1 MMSQKLKKAVFSKE
15 IKKELK
21 PLMKKDNYHNI
32 FALLFDWLVI
42 FGSSYL
48 SITTGNIFV
57 YLLSIILIGS
67 RMRAFDNLMHEACHR
82 SLFTNKFFNKWIACI
97 LVAFPIFTSFTTYC
111 NSHFQHHRNL
121 WDENNDPDTKRYRIV
136 GLDKPQ
142 EDTKKFVADHIIKVL
157 LLFHVPKY
165 ILGTVSA
172 NLYSKDIPKSEFW
185 TRNILWIV
193 LILTSIVFNFWLYL
207 IIFWFVPLLTTFQI
221 IRYWAEMAE
230 HSGLNNDTELT
241 ASRNTFGMP
250 WTIFLFHPHHDNYHL
265 VHHLFPAIPHYNLK
279 KAHTIL
285 MKDKKYKEA
294 HHCPGFFKTT
304 LPGFYSVVKDICT
317 PNNKMKEG

>member
-1 MMSQKLKKAVFSKE
+1 MSLKLEKAVFSKE

-32 FALLFDWLVI
+32 FTLLFDWLVI
-42 FGSSYL
+42 FGSAYL

-67 RMRAFDNLMHEACHR
+67 RMRAFDNLMHEACHC
-82 SLFTNKFFNKWIACI
+82 SLFTNKFYNKWITCI
-97 LVAFPIFTSFTTYC
+97 FIAFPIFTSFTTYC

-121 WDENNDPDTKRYRIV
+121 WDEENDPDTKRYRIV

-142 EDTKKFVADHIIKVL
+142 ENINKFIKDHIIKVL

-172 NLYSKDIPKSEFW
+172 NLYSKDIPKSELW
-185 TRNILWIV
+185 IRNILWLV
-193 LILTSIVFNFWLYL
+193 LISTSIVFNFWFYL
-207 IIFWFVPLLTTFQI
+207 IIFWCVPFLTTFQI

-279 KAHTIL
+279 KAHSIL
-285 MKDKKYKEA
+285 MQDKKYREV
-294 HHCPGFFKTT
+294 HHCTGFFKTT

-317 PNNKMKEG
+317 PNSKMKES

>member
-1 MMSQKLKKAVFSKE
+1 MSLKLEKAVFSKE

-42 FGSSYL
+42 FGSAYL

-67 RMRAFDNLMHEACHR
+67 RMRAFDNLKHEACHR
-82 SLFTNKFFNKWIACI
+82 SLFTNKFYNKWITCI
-97 LVAFPIFTSFTTYC
+97 FIAFPIFTSFTTYC

-121 WDENNDPDTKRYRIV
+121 WDEENDPDTKRYRIV

-142 EDTKKFVADHIIKVL
+142 ENINKFIKDHIIKVL

-172 NLYSKDIPKSEFW
+172 NLYSKDIPKSELW
-185 TRNILWIV
+185 TRNILWLV
-193 LILTSIVFNFWLYL
+193 LISTSIVFNFWFYL

-279 KAHTIL
+279 KAHSIL
-285 MKDKKYKEA
+285 MQDKKYREA
-294 HHCPGFFKTT
+294 HHCTGFFKTT

-317 PNNKMKEG
+317 PNSKMKES

>member
-1 MMSQKLKKAVFSKE
+1 
-15 IKKELK
+15 
-21 PLMKKDNYHNI
+21 MKKDNYHNI
-32 FALLFDWLVI
+32 FALPFDWLVI
-42 FGSSYL
+42 FGSAYL

-57 YLLSIILIGS
+57 YLLSIIIIGS

-82 SLFTNKFFNKWIACI
+82 SLFTNKFYNKWIACI
-97 LVAFPIFTSFTTYC
+97 FVAFPIFTSFTTYC
-111 NSHFQHHRNL
+111 NSNFQHHRNL

-136 GLDKPQ
+136 GLDKSQ
-142 EDTKKFVADHIIKVL
+142 EDTKKFISDHIIKVL

-165 ILGTVSA
+165 ILGTVFA

-193 LILTSIVFNFWLYL
+193 LILSSIVFNSGYTLLF
-207 IIFWFVPLLTTFQI
+207 FWFVPLLTTFQI

-285 MKDKKYKEA
+285 MQDKKYKEA
-294 HHCPGFFKTT
+294 HHCTGFFKAT

-317 PNNKMKEG
+317 PNNQMKES

>member
-1 MMSQKLKKAVFSKE
+1 MSLKLEKAVFSKE

-42 FGSSYL
+42 FGS
-48 SITTGNIFV
+48 
-57 YLLSIILIGS
+57 

-82 SLFTNKFFNKWIACI
+82 SLFTNKFYNKWITCI
-97 LVAFPIFTSFTTYC
+97 FIAFPIFTSFTTYC

-121 WDENNDPDTKRYRIV
+121 WDEENDPDTKRYRIG

-142 EDTKKFVADHIIKVL
+142 ENINKFIKDHIIKVL

-172 NLYSKDIPKSEFW
+172 NLYSKDIPKSELW
-185 TRNILWIV
+185 TRNILWLV
-193 LILTSIVFNFWLYL
+193 LISTSIVFN
-207 IIFWFVPLLTTFQI
+207 FWFVPLLTTFQI

-250 WTIFLFHPHHDNYHL
+250 
-265 VHHLFPAIPHYNLK
+265 
-279 KAHTIL
+279 
-285 MKDKKYKEA
+285 
-294 HHCPGFFKTT
+294 
-304 LPGFYSVVKDICT
+304 
-317 PNNKMKEG
+317 

>member
-1 MMSQKLKKAVFSKE
+1 
-15 IKKELK
+15 
-21 PLMKKDNYHNI
+21 
-32 FALLFDWLVI
+32 
-42 FGSSYL
+42 
-48 SITTGNIFV
+48 IFV

-82 SLFTNKFFNKWIACI
+82 SLFTNKFYNKWITCI
-97 LVAFPIFTSFTTYC
+97 FIAFPIFTSFTTYC
-111 NSHFQHHRNL
+111 NSHFQHHKNL
-121 WDENNDPDTKRYRIV
+121 WDEENDPDTKRYRIV

-142 EDTKKFVADHIIKVL
+142 ENINKFIKDHIIKVL

-172 NLYSKDIPKSEFW
+172 NLYSKDIPKSELW
-185 TRNILWIV
+185 TRNILWLV
-193 LILTSIVFNFWLYL
+193 LISTSIAFNFWFYL

-279 KAHTIL
+279 KAHSIL
-285 MKDKKYKEA
+285 MQDKKYREA
-294 HHCPGFFKTT
+294 HHCTGFFKTT

-317 PNNKMKEG
+317 PNSKMKES

>member
-1 MMSQKLKKAVFSKE
+1 MSLKLEKAVFSKE

-42 FGSSYL
+42 FGSAYL

-67 RMRAFDNLMHEACHR
+67 RMRA
-82 SLFTNKFFNKWIACI
+82 
-97 LVAFPIFTSFTTYC
+97 
-111 NSHFQHHRNL
+111 
-121 WDENNDPDTKRYRIV
+121 DEENDPDTKRYRIV

-142 EDTKKFVADHIIKVL
+142 ENINKFIKDHIIKVL

-172 NLYSKDIPKSEFW
+172 NLYSKDIPKSELW
-185 TRNILWIV
+185 TRNILWLV
-193 LILTSIVFNFWLYL
+193 LISTSIVFNFWFYL

-279 KAHTIL
+279 KAHSIL
-285 MKDKKYKEA
+285 MQDKKYREA
-294 HHCPGFFKTT
+294 HHCTGFFKTT

-317 PNNKMKEG
+317 PNSKMKES